1 MALLIST
8 KSLFLLAS
16 ILIIIALNPVKSDVS
31 EETSS
36 EFNKTSD
43 YVEEK
48 NHSEAIQTILRN
60 FEKTLEENRKLYD
73 ELDHVDT
80 LTLEDVEDAVS
91 DSGVT
96 RSTVDT
102 EAEVSTDSSGLTG
115 SVTEEEAGGDNATA
129 RSRLACNNTGTSNVT
144 ATPGVL
150 LVNASLYQTLLYE
163 EHNASVTNRSQSAT
177 CSITL
182 FFASWCEFSAAAA
195 PHYNALA
202 RVFPQMKLYAVD
214 SGEHHSLNTQFG
226 VMAVPSIFVFHNGR
240 PLYKYNYSEYNL
252 ASFTQTFSLL
262 TGLEPM
268 NVTEPTAEDMAG
280 PVPSVAVITTNYYLV
295 LAWVFTLVTASWH
308 VSKSQWLTWALE
320 SVRNAWRE
328 AEIQHEHED

>member
-1 MALLIST
+1 MT
-8 KSLFLLAS
+8 S
-16 ILIIIALNPVKSDVS
+16 ILIIIAQNPVKSDAS

-96 RSTVDT
+96 RSTGDT
-102 EAEVSTDSSGLTG
+102 EAEVSTDSSGVTG
-115 SVTEEEAGGDNATA
+115 SVTEDEAGGDNATA
-129 RSRLACNNTGTSNVT
+129 RSRLACNNTGASNVT
-144 ATPGVL
+144 ATPRVM

-202 RVFPQMKLYAVD
+202 RVFPQMK
-214 SGEHHSLNTQFG
+214 
-226 VMAVPSIFVFHNGR
+226 
-240 PLYKYNYSEYNL
+240 
-252 ASFTQTFSLL
+252 
-262 TGLEPM
+262 
-268 NVTEPTAEDMAG
+268 
-280 PVPSVAVITTNYYLV
+280 
-295 LAWVFTLVTASWH
+295 
-308 VSKSQWLTWALE
+308 
-320 SVRNAWRE
+320 
-328 AEIQHEHED
+328 

>member
-1 MALLIST
+1 M
-8 KSLFLLAS
+8 
-16 ILIIIALNPVKSDVS
+16 
-31 EETSS
+31 
-36 EFNKTSD
+36 
-43 YVEEK
+43 
-48 NHSEAIQTILRN
+48 RN

-96 RSTVDT
+96 RSTGDT
-102 EAEVSTDSSGLTG
+102 EAEVSTDSSGVTG

-202 RVFPQMKLYAVD
+202 RVFPQMKYNRK
-214 SGEHHSLNTQFG
+214 LN
-226 VMAVPSIFVFHNGR
+226 
-240 PLYKYNYSEYNL
+240 
-252 ASFTQTFSLL
+252 
-262 TGLEPM
+262 
-268 NVTEPTAEDMAG
+268 
-280 PVPSVAVITTNYYLV
+280 
-295 LAWVFTLVTASWH
+295 
-308 VSKSQWLTWALE
+308 
-320 SVRNAWRE
+320 
-328 AEIQHEHED
+328 

>member
-1 MALLIST
+1 MALFIST
-8 KSLFLLAS
+8 KSSCILTS
-16 ILIIIALNPVKSDVS
+16 ILIIIAQNPVKSDAS

-96 RSTVDT
+96 RSTGDT
-102 EAEVSTDSSGLTG
+102 EAEVSPDSSGVTG
-115 SVTEEEAGGDNATA
+115 SVTEDEAGGDNATA
-129 RSRLACNNTGTSNVT
+129 RSRLACNNTGASNVT
-144 ATPGVL
+144 ATPGVM

-202 RVFPQMKLYAVD
+202 RVFPQMK
-214 SGEHHSLNTQFG
+214 
-226 VMAVPSIFVFHNGR
+226 
-240 PLYKYNYSEYNL
+240 
-252 ASFTQTFSLL
+252 
-262 TGLEPM
+262 
-268 NVTEPTAEDMAG
+268 
-280 PVPSVAVITTNYYLV
+280 
-295 LAWVFTLVTASWH
+295 
-308 VSKSQWLTWALE
+308 
-320 SVRNAWRE
+320 
-328 AEIQHEHED
+328 

>member
-1 MALLIST
+1 MAVYIST
-8 KSLFLLAS
+8 KSLFLLS
-16 ILIIIALNPVKSDVS
+16 SIIIAHNPVKADAS
-31 EETSS
+31 EETSG

-48 NHSEAIQTILRN
+48 NHSEAIQKILRN
-60 FEKTLEENRKLYD
+60 FEKTLDDNRKLYD
-73 ELDHVDT
+73 LDHVDT
-80 LTLEDVEDAVS
+80 VTLEDVEDAVS
-91 DSGVT
+91 DTGVP
-96 RSTVDT
+96 RSPGAT
-102 EAEVSTDSSGLTG
+102 EEEVSSDSDMTETTARPG
-115 SVTEEEAGGDNATA
+115 TEEEAGADNSTA
-129 RSRLACNNTGTSNVT
+129 RSRLACNNTGSPIVT
-144 ATPGVL
+144 EPRVM
-150 LVNASLYQTLLYE
+150 LVNGSLYQTLLYE

-202 RVFPQMKLYAVD
+202 RVFPQMRYHKTELSEKYRIKFLSRLYAVD

-262 TGLEPM
+262 TGL
-268 NVTEPTAEDMAG
+268 
-280 PVPSVAVITTNYYLV
+280 SLRHYSILC
-295 LAWVFTLVTASWH
+295 S
-308 VSKSQWLTWALE
+308 
-320 SVRNAWRE
+320 
-328 AEIQHEHED
+328 

>member
-1 MALLIST
+1 MALYIST
-8 KSLFLLAS
+8 KSLFLLS
-16 ILIIIALNPVKSDVS
+16 SIIIAQNPVKSDAS

-36 EFNKTSD
+36 NFNKTSD

-48 NHSEAIQTILRN
+48 NHSEAIQKILRN
-60 FEKTLEENRKLYD
+60 FEKTLDDNRKLYD
-73 ELDHVDT
+73 LDHVDT
-80 LTLEDVEDAVS
+80 VTLEDVEDAVS
-91 DSGVT
+91 DTGVT
-96 RSTVDT
+96 RSPGGPEEEVSSDSGVT
-102 EAEVSTDSSGLTG
+102 EATERPG
-115 SVTEEEAGGDNATA
+115 TEEEAGADNSTA
-129 RSRLACNNTGTSNVT
+129 RSRLACNNTGSPIVT
-144 ATPGVL
+144 EPRVM
-150 LVNASLYQTLLYE
+150 LVNGSLYQTLLYE

-262 TGLEPM
+262 TGLEPI
-268 NVTEPTAEDMAG
+268 NVTELTAEDMSG

-295 LAWVFTLVTASWH
+295 LAWVFTLTTASWH
-308 VSKSQWLTWALE
+308 ISKSRWLTWAVE

-328 AEIQHEHED
+328 AEIQHEHEE